1 MTSPSTTPTSTPTS
15 TPTPPGSA
23 GTVRATGTTR
33 PGGAMPRPEAPA
45 RFRDL
50 VAAEWIKLWSLR
62 STWWLM
68 GLGTLAVIGLNVQAT
83 LARYRLLPDWSA
95 EAKAHTNWLND
106 AFGQTPYL
114 LLMLAAGTIGAL
126 MVSGEHTTGLIR
138 TTFTAVPARRSVVLA
153 KAAVVAGTMTA
164 AGLVI
169 ALTSFGVTQA
179 ILSGRDAGFSLGDP
193 GVPTGLAASVLVVP
207 VVALVGLGIGAVIR
221 HTATAVMGV
230 FAVVVLLPELSKGTS
245 FEWVVHV
252 HKALPWPAWG
262 ALQDA
267 PIRAELPS
275 DLTPWP
281 LAGSWLVLAAW
292 PLVATAVAAT
302 VVHRREV

>member
-68 GLGTLAVIGLNVQAT
+68 GLGTLVVVGLNVYAT
-83 LARYRLLPDWSA
+83 VARYRLLADWSA
-95 EAKAHTNWLND
+95 QAKADYNWLND
-106 AFGQTPYL
+106 ALGQTPYL
-114 LLMLAAGTIGAL
+114 LLLLAVGTVGAL
-126 MVSGEHTTGLIR
+126 SIAGEHVTGLIR
-138 TTFTAVPARRSVVLA
+138 TTFTTVPDRRSVVLA
-153 KAAVVAGTMTA
+153 KVAVMAGVMTA
-164 AGLVI
+164 AGLAV

-179 ILSGRDAGFSLGDP
+179 ILARRDAGYSLGDP
-193 GVPTGLAASVLVVP
+193 GVPTGVAASVLVVP
-207 VVALVGLGIGAVIR
+207 VVALIGMAIGAVIR
-221 HTATAVMGV
+221 HPATAVVGV
-230 FAVVVLLPELSKGTS
+230 FTVVVLLPELTKGTS

-252 HKALPWPAWG
+252 HEALPWPAWSS
-262 ALQDA
+262 LRVA
-267 PIRAELPS
+267 PVRDDFPA
-275 DLTPWP
+275 DLFPWS
-281 LAGSWLVLAAW
+281 LAGSWAVLAVW
-292 PLVATAVAAT
+292 PLVAVLVT
-302 VVHRREV
+302 VVAVRRREV